1 MESSTAPRVVLAI
14 GGRTS
19 SGKTSV
25 ASLLSDRF
33 GWQRMAFG
41 DYVRSAAVNRGIPD
55 DRRSLQDLGESMI
68 EALGLKAFCLGALES
83 SRLDAN
89 SAPCLIEGVRHLSVL
104 ECLREI
110 FEPIPVLYVHLDVAD
125 GQRNQRLAASGISEE
140 EGADWE
146 VHSTERD
153 VRLELPAAADLTID
167 ANSRTAE
174 EAANAV
180 EAWLSQ
186 QS

>member
-1 MESSTAPRVVLAI
+1 MESTAPRVVLAI

-25 ASLLSDRF
+25 TSLLNDRF
-33 GWQRMAFG
+33 GWQHMAFG
-41 DYVRSAAVNRGIPD
+41 DYVRDVAADRGIPD

-68 EALGLKAFCLGALES
+68 ETLGLEAFCMSALEAS
-83 SRLDAN
+83 GLDAN
-89 SAPCLIEGVRHLSVL
+89 SAPCLIEGVRHLPVL
-104 ECLREI
+104 ECLRQV

-125 GQRNQRLAASGISEE
+125 GQRNQRLAAGGISEE
-140 EGADWE
+140 EGDDWE

-153 VRLELPAAADLTID
+153 VRLELPASADLRID
-167 ANSRTAE
+167 ASFRTAE
-174 EAANAV
+174 EVANAV
-180 EAWLSQ
+180 ETWLSQ